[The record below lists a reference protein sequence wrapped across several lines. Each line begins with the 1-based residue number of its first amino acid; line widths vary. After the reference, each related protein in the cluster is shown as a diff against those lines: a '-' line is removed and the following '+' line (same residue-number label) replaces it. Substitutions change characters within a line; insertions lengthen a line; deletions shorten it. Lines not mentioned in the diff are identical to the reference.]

1 MRQEALTGEAVC
13 IKSLQMCGIGA
24 LTSQTPAFEFF
35 LKCSAKKIGTIPS
48 KELYK
53 FFDKEGNTLV
63 LPPDITPSIAR
74 AAATLFPDN
83 AYADPALRDAGETFG
98 ELYPQSYQGRL
109 RENTQMGA
117 ELIGVESIEADA
129 EMLALV
135 VDCLTTIGLREFQI
149 SVGNVDYF
157 QSLIEDAGLGE
168 ESEARVRELIGNRNF
183 PGVEEYLDSI
193 EVRRSSREALVALE
207 DLYGGEE
214 VLDQAENIA
223 PTRKPSWQSAD

>member
-1 MRQEALTGEAVC
+1 MPIRLCYT
-13 IKSLQMCGIGA
+13 
-24 LTSQTPAFEFF
+24 
-35 LKCSAKKIGTIPS
+35 
-48 KELYK
+48 
-53 FFDKEGNTLV
+53 GNTFV
-63 LPPDITPSIAR
+63 
-74 AAATLFPDN
+74 N
-83 AYADPALRDAGETFG
+83 
-98 ELYPQSYQGRL
+98 YPQSYQGRL

-223 PTRKPSWQSAD
+223 PNSKAIMAVRRPVSYTHLDVYKRQQENHRRTSTCWWQRIWVWIRQDAWCLRMCRTEFLQGRTPVSYTHLERRK